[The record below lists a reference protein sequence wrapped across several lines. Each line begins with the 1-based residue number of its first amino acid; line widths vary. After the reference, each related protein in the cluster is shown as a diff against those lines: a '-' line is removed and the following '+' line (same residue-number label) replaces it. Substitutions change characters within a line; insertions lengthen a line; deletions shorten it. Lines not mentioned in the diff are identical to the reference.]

1 MNVQAS
7 TGAFAGASGG
17 RECAGHIRRARP
29 LLGTVVSIAIDGTA
43 VAEAHELIEAGFDA
57 VEEIHRLMSF
67 HAPASDVSRLNRE
80 AAARPVRV
88 HPNTFVVLT
97 KAVSFAAASGGAFD
111 VTVAARL
118 VEAGLLPAPDGAGVP
133 DPAASWRDI
142 ELTADGCVRFHRPLW
157 IDLGGIAKGFAV
169 DRAIER
175 IGPISRAQRCV
186 NAGGDLRVCGPAEQM
201 VYLKLPSSEAEL
213 PAVMLQNASLASST
227 GLIDG
232 RRGDRG
238 RSGPHF
244 HGVYRRAIGSR
255 SFVSVI
261 AHECVV
267 ADAFTKIVLA
277 QGIRA
282 DALLRRYGAGALLYQ
297 QGRGW
302 SRLGAPA

>member
-1 MNVQAS
+1 MSVQAS
-7 TGAFAGASGG
+7 TGALAGASAG

-29 LLGTVVSIAIDGTA
+29 LLGTVVAIAIDGTA
-43 VAEAHELIEAGFDA
+43 SAEAHELIEAGFEA

-88 HPNTFVVLT
+88 HPDTFAVLA

-111 VTVAARL
+111 VTVAAKL
-118 VEAGLLPAPDGAGVP
+118 VEAGLLPAPEGAIVP

-201 VYLKLPSSEAEL
+201 VYLKLASSDSEL

-227 GLIDG
+227 GG
-232 RRGDRG
+232 P
-238 RSGPHF
+238 SGPHF

-261 AHECVV
+261 AHECVI

-277 QGIRA
+277 QGLGA
-282 DALLRRYGAGALLYQ
+282 DALLRRFGAGALLYQ
-297 QGRGW
+297 EGRGW
-302 SRLGAPA
+302 RRLGTPA